1 MILRYIDLLQVIC
14 KNAIDI
20 EGESAHQEID
30 EGFKSDRAVV
40 LYQLVVN
47 ISHVFI
53 LIVQWFDEQ
62 RSYAVY
68 DALTEYTRPWLAR
81 AALVSVKLNV
91 LVSSRSKYRNVLSN
105 CSSCAGVRLVM
116 FRETICPAFSQVG
129 CAERD
134 ADLIVNKRYLLRKAL
149 RHKS

>member
-1 MILRYIDLLQVIC
+1 MNVTHFVARDSKERFTQLLWRRLILRYIDLSRVVR
-14 KNAIDI
+14 KNAIHI
-20 EGESAHQEID
+20 GGESAHQEID

-53 LIVQWFDEQ
+53 LIVRRIYKQ

-68 DALTEYTRPWLAR
+68 DILTEYTRPWLAR

-91 LVSSRSKYRNVLSN
+91 LVSSRSKYRKVLSN
-105 CSSCAGVRLVM
+105 CSS
-116 FRETICPAFSQVG
+116 
-129 CAERD
+129 
-134 ADLIVNKRYLLRKAL
+134 
-149 RHKS
+149 